1 MLISGALIRR
11 GETVGQVIA
20 TGERTKFG
28 STAELVRTA
37 ALESSQQKTVLPIIT
52 ATKWQGAS

>member
-1 MLISGALIRR
+1 MLICGAVIRR

-20 TGERTKFG
+20 TGEQTKFG
-28 STAELVRTA
+28 RTAELVRTA
-37 ALESSQQKTVLPIIT
+37 TLESSQQRTVLPIIT